1 MTGSITHDRSIESLK
16 SAARWPGADRTT
28 TVTLATKLAAA
39 RADAEGYR
47 YFSELA
53 GAQPGE
59 ALPLALAGFFQARL
73 GEDLGDDVD
82 AALAKLDQAAATDLG
97 PPQYFRG
104 LALAGL
110 PPDRKRAEQ
119 AIVDLE
125 FVLAVRDQFP
135 PMLLRSVYHG
145 LAAAHAML
153 GQHDQAAEAARKSG
167 LGAAPADTRLMFGG
181 FWATAQDGFRFT
193 SPRIFRPEPG
203 IQVAQGYDFSDLS
216 FITTSDGVVAIDAG
230 TTQDRVKAALGDLDL
245 PADAAISHLILT
257 HAHWD
262 HIGGA
267 GALRGPGT
275 QVIAQASFPGGL
287 DREQGDRPRFR
298 YFTGAAGNIPPAV
311 VPDQLISQPTPLTIG
326 GTELVLYPTPGGE
339 TSDALMIHLPASGVL
354 FTGDVMMPYLGQ
366 PFASEG
372 SPEGL
377 LETLAFIASLRP
389 RLLIHG
395 HSTLTEQFTAEAVAG
410 LKAALTQLRDEV
422 LDGIRDGRALPD
434 ILQEASLP
442 AVLRDYPAAVVP
454 YLVIRDHFTE
464 RLYHQR
470 TGYWQP
476 DGRGLEPATAAEHAA
491 ALDLLAGG
499 RDEPFAAAAATL
511 IGQGDHALALETIIR
526 PGLLRHPASITL
538 AGLRRTALHRLM
550 EQYQQFDPFKFLIY
564 AELADAEIGPV
575 E

>member
-1 MTGSITHDRSIESLK
+1 MTEPITRRRDIESLK
-16 SAARWPGADRTT
+16 TAARWPGADRNT
-28 TVTLATKLAAA
+28 TVVLATRLAAV
-39 RADAEGYR
+39 RADVEGYR

-53 GAQPGE
+53 GARPGE

-73 GEDLGDDVD
+73 GEDVD

-110 PPDRKRAEQ
+110 PPDRRQAARAV
-119 AIVDLE
+119 ADLE

-135 PMLLRSVYHG
+135 PMLLRAAHYG
-145 LAAAHAML
+145 LAAAHAVL
-153 GQHDQAAEAARKSG
+153 GHDDQAAEAARKSG

-193 SPRIFRPEPG
+193 SPRILRPEPG
-203 IQVAQGYDFSDLS
+203 IQVAQGYDFCDLA

-245 PADAAISHLILT
+245 PADGAISHLILT

-262 HIGGA
+262 HVGGA

-275 QVIAQASFPGGL
+275 RVIAQAGFPAAL
-287 DREQGDRPRFR
+287 DQEGDRPLFR
-298 YFTGAAGNIPPAV
+298 YFTGAAGSVPLAV
-311 VPDQLISQPTPLTIG
+311 VPDQLISQPTPLTVG
-326 GTELVLYPTPGGE
+326 GTELVLHPTRGGE
-339 TSDALMIHLPASGVL
+339 TTDALMVHLPASGVL
-354 FTGDVMMPYLGQ
+354 FAGDVLMPYLGQ
-366 PFASEG
+366 PFAGEG
-372 SPEGL
+372 SPDGL
-377 LETLAFIASLRP
+377 LAALAFIGSLRP
-389 RLLIHG
+389 RLLIQG
-395 HSTLTEQFTAEAVAG
+395 HATLTEVFTAEAVAG
-410 LKAALTQLRDEV
+410 LEAALTQLHGEV

-434 ILQEASLP
+434 ILAEASLP
-442 AVLRDYPAAVVP
+442 AVLRDHPAAVVP

-499 RDEPFAAAAATL
+499 REEQFAAAAATL
-511 IGQGDHALALETIIR
+511 IGQGDHALALQIIQ
-526 PGLLRHPASITL
+526 PGLLRHPASSTL

-550 EQYQQFDPFKFLIY
+550 EAYQQSDPFKFLIY
-564 AELADAEIGPV
+564 AELAGAEIGPV